1 MADISSIFVNNE
13 SYMIKDA
20 AARSSLSGK
29 EDSSNKT
36 QSIRT
41 VSSASETLYPSEKAV
56 ASAISSSSGSV
67 WGSIAGDIGD
77 QADLNEALSD
87 LSSADSTMAGEISEM
102 QGKIPSDASS
112 TNKLVSYDTVNGMLS
127 AVEAKQLYRTAS
139 QGSFETKAQLLAATT
154 FYDAAGASAT
164 PTKNDVA
171 YVLADE
177 SHDGKTAKYVVAAI
191 AGSTITWGFVITFSD
206 ISFSQT
212 QMNAVNSGI
221 TSTKRS
227 SYDSHIADT
236 AKHVT
241 SSDKTSWNSK
251 VGDVKV
257 NGTSVVSSKVANL
270 GALAGKGSASG
281 SYTPAGS
288 VQLNETEETIASV
301 KTVGTLP
308 TFSANVSG
316 EVLSFSFSQGSLP
329 TTESKTV
336 IGSASPTFSGA
347 ASTITVE

>member
-13 SYMIKDA
+13 SYTIKDA

-36 QSIRT
+36 QSVRS
-41 VSSASETLYPSEKAV
+41 VSAASEALYPSEKAV

-77 QADLNEALSD
+77 QEDLAEALSV
-87 LSSADSTMAGEISEM
+87 LSSTDDDLAGDIYEM

-112 TNKLVSYDTVNGMLS
+112 SNKLVSYDTVNGMLS

-191 AGSTITWGFVITFSD
+191 VGSTITWGFVITFSD

-221 TSTKRS
+221 TSTKVS
-227 SYDSHIADT
+227 NYDTHITDST
-236 AKHVT
+236 RHVNP
-241 SSDKTSWNSK
+241 SDKTAWNNK

-281 SYTPAGS
+281 SYTPAGA
-288 VQLNETEETIASV
+288 VALNGVNETVKSV

-308 TFSANVSG
+308 SWSASVSG

-329 TTESKTV
+329 TTEDKTV
-336 IGSASPTFSGA
+336 VGSASPTFSGTPA
-347 ASTITVE
+347 TITVE